1 MVNSLEKVAVC
12 SRSFSNNLVL
22 KKELLNHY
30 INVSFNR
37 SKILG
42 GNELILFLKNADKA
56 IIGLEKINKKIIDS
70 LPNLKVISKFGV
82 GLNNI
87 DIEYLKYKNIKLGWE
102 SGVNKRSVSELTL
115 CLILNSIRKIT
126 LNQSDLHNKI
136 WKQTIGSDL
145 TNSTIGIIGCGN
157 VGQDLIKLLKPFQC
171 KIYVYD
177 IKSYNKFYSKY
188 NLTPTS
194 LNSLLKKSDII
205 SIHTPLNKSTLNLI
219 NNKNLKLLK
228 PNSSLIN
235 TARGGIINEDDL
247 YNFLKKNKFSS
258 ALDVFVDEPTIN
270 TKLLKLNNFF
280 ATPHI
285 AGSTK
290 ESILKMGRSAIKGL
304 NKNTVPIEDL
314 W

>member
-1 MVNSLEKVAVC
+1 MVKSSNKIAVC

-22 KKELLNHY
+22 KKELLKNY
-30 INVSFNR
+30 KNVIFNK
-37 SKILG
+37 SKILC
-42 GNELILFLKNADKA
+42 GNELILFLKDADKA
-56 IIGLEKINKKIIDS
+56 IIGLEKIDKKIIDS
-70 LPNLKVISKFGV
+70 LPKLKVISKFGV

-87 DIEYLKYKNIKLGWE
+87 DIEYLKYRKIRLGWE

-115 CLILNSIRKIT
+115 CLILNSIRKISF
-126 LNQSDLHNKI
+126 NQSDLHNKI

-171 KIYVYD
+171 KIYVHD
-177 IKSYNKFYSKY
+177 IKSYNKFYYKH

-194 LNSLLKKSDII
+194 LNFLLKKSDII
-205 SIHTPLNKSTLNLI
+205 SIHTPLNKSTIGLI
-219 NNKNLKLLK
+219 NNNNLKLLK

-247 YNFLKKNKFSS
+247 YNFLKKNKFNS
-258 ALDVFVDEPTIN
+258 ASDVFVNEPNIN
-270 TKLLKLNNFF
+270 TKLLKLKNFF

-290 ESILKMGRSAIKGL
+290 ESILKMGTSAIRGL
-304 NKNTVPIEDL
+304 NINTVPSEDL
-314 W
+314 

>member
-30 INVSFNR
+30 KNVSFNR

-56 IIGLEKINKKIIDS
+56 IIGLEKIDKKIIDS

-87 DIEYLKYKNIKLGWE
+87 DLEYLKFKKIKLGWE
-102 SGVNKRSVSELTL
+102 PGVNKRSVSELSL

-126 LNQSDLHNKI
+126 LNQSDLFNKK
-136 WKQTIGSDL
+136 WNQTIGSDL

-171 KIYVYD
+171 KIYVHD
-177 IKSYNKFYSKY
+177 IKSYKNFYSKY
-188 NLTPTS
+188 NIIPTS
-194 LNSLLKKSDII
+194 LNFLLKNSDII
-205 SIHTPLNKSTLNLI
+205 SIHTPLNKSSINLLNK
-219 NNKNLKLLK
+219 KNLKFLK

-247 YNFLKKNKFSS
+247 YNFLNKNKFNS
-258 ALDVFVDEPTIN
+258 ASDVFINEPNIN
-270 TKLLKLNNFF
+270 CRLIKLKNFF

-285 AGSTK
+285 AGSTI
-290 ESILKMGRSAIKGL
+290 ESILKMGRSAIRGL
-304 NKNTVPIEDL
+304 NINAVPREDL
-314 W
+314 